1 MFKFK
6 LGAIC
11 EKPRL
16 AIGEKPV
23 PLRLLDRFVSG
34 VNGARA
40 PDQTAAVG
48 VAAAS
53 L

>member
-1 MFKFK
+1 MRET
-6 LGAIC
+6 GVAIV
-11 EKPRL
+11 
-16 AIGEKPV
+16 EKPV
-23 PLRLLDRFVSG
+23 PLRLLDHFVSG
-34 VNGARA
+34 VNAARA